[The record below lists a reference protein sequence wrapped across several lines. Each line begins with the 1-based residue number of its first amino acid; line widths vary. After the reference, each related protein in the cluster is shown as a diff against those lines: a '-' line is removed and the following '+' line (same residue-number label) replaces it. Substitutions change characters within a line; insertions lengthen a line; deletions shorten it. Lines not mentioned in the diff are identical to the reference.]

1 MYTYPICHQKV
12 CTAFLRLPPP
22 CHFFRGTNQELVI
35 NTELCDLAMTKEE
48 GLIQVGKSRTENN
61 QPSRIDRYTTNV
73 YNQPGIQINIFW

>member
-1 MYTYPICHQKV
+1 MSSESLHCLFE
-12 CTAFLRLPPP
+12 ASSSMSF
-22 CHFFRGTNQELVI
+22 FFRGTNQELVI

-73 YNQPGIQINIFW
+73 YNQPGIQINIVW